1 MIPIYTGWANHSG
14 EKERKGKKIQF
25 VIWIGS
31 SIPIVVDD
39 IVDIEWFHINHLQIK
54 RRLDDFIIS
63 RIIQCQ
69 LIRMILFSY
78 TFFFESFFFSFLFFA
93 FHFSSSRVTCW
104 KLMLNWRVLGQSV
117 ESIPWWIYERH
128 RMCRHT
134 TFKNLSI
141 RVFKMHEIDD
151 EIDGKHIRN
160 QKIQFTCSSANA
172 GAYDRAYRER
182 LCYS

>member
-1 MIPIYTGWANHSG
+1 MIPICTGWANHSG
-14 EKERKGKKIQF
+14 EKERKGKKD
-25 VIWIGS
+25 
-31 SIPIVVDD
+31 SIRDLNWLLNSDCCWWYCWYWMVSYQSFANQTTFGRFHHFTYYSMPIDQND
-39 IVDIEWFHINHLQIK
+39 IIFLY
-54 RRLDDFIIS
+54 F
-63 RIIQCQ
+63 
-69 LIRMILFSY
+69 FS
-78 TFFFESFFFSFLFFA
+78 ESFFFSFPFFS

-160 QKIQFTCSSANA
+160 QKIQFTCSFANA